1 MSAITTRRHTI
12 DVANPVAV
20 RVTEIVAANGA
31 YQRAIRIYGE
41 AEGTDGQPI
50 LEVVLTA
57 PTADAIEVTTPNLA
71 F

>member
-1 MSAITTRRHTI
+1 MSTLTTRRQTI
-12 DVANPVAV
+12 DVSNPVDIQ
-20 RVTEIVAANGA
+20 VTDIVAVGGSF
-31 YQRAIRIYGE
+31 QRAIRIYGE

-57 PTADAIEVTTPNLA
+57 PTAAAIDITTPSLT